1 MGKARPPIPPRAD
14 LAETAL
20 VPPPVPARS
29 DLIPP
34 IPPRPIRNITAESY
48 PLSPISPRKV
58 DGIDRIKALK
68 CFVVGDGAVGK
79 SSLITSYITQKLPN
93 MYVPTVFDSYSVGFL
108 LNGVEK
114 TLIICDTPG
123 QEDFDTFRNQVV
135 QITCGPSD
143 THTVVFLVVFSLVQP
158 ASLHNVEHRW
168 VPYLRRTHAHAP
180 FLLVGTMADR
190 RQDPA
195 LSTALKPYLIATETG
210 RRLAKKLGAVG
221 YVECSAAQNWNVK
234 DVFDA
239 AITACVC
246 RVQGGETDGGT
257 SCWPWMCRFRR

>member
-93 MYVPTVFDSYSVGFL
+93 MYVPTV
-108 LNGVEK
+108 
-114 TLIICDTPG
+114 
-123 QEDFDTFRNQVV
+123 FDTFRNQVV